1 MTLTQAELVLEEK
14 DKYPEKIV
22 DKAANIIMK
31 DWYLDEI
38 MSLRRE

>member
-22 DKAANIIMK
+22 DRAANIVMRDYYLEETMK
-31 DWYLDEI
+31 
-38 MSLRRE
+38 LRRE